1 MYVIEA
7 IVIMCRS
14 LLLTHEMTV
23 SEPEMIIINDI
34 LQWWK
39 ETELLKTTR
48 VSLESIEIIDHMDL
62 RLRIFCLV
70 LIYSLTLLTFK
81 IFPKNMAI
89 DGYSNQD
96 NIIYSW
102 QLLTRTE
109 SESKESVYLNET
121 LLKVLKYCDISLS
134 PRAAKSAQN
143 KRGVWWMINSWKRK
157 T

>member
-1 MYVIEA
+1 
-7 IVIMCRS
+7 
-14 LLLTHEMTV
+14 
-23 SEPEMIIINDI
+23 
-34 LQWWK
+34 
-39 ETELLKTTR
+39 
-48 VSLESIEIIDHMDL
+48 MDL

-89 DGYSNQD
+89 DGDFNQD

-121 LLKVLKYCDISLS
+121 LLKVLKYCDISLYL
-134 PRAAKSAQN
+134 RAAKSAQN
-143 KRGVWWMINSWKRK
+143 KRGVWWVIVS
-157 T
+157 